1 MTTFDYTPEGLT
13 ADTQSSHKKLSTGS
27 ASMVVDENGSAI
39 SPPQKR
45 SVQQHTGLMSA
56 TDTPSVRQYS
66 VRQSRVKNMKLEAL
80 TTWAPTGLLTNELRM
95 VVRCSHLERM
105 QAHDVARINFELAAW
120 NICNLLGVSNFL
132 LPSIVDPASDY

>member
-13 ADTQSSHKKLSTGS
+13 ADTQSSHKKISTGS

-45 SVQQHTGLMSA
+45 SVQHTGLMSA

-120 NICNLLGVSNFL
+120 NICNLLGVSSFF